1 MKKKSSGEKKIRQR
15 LIVKGI
21 VYGVFVTILQAL
33 LTPIFYRVS
42 DVIESI
48 MKSRVLLPPL
58 GITFYILA
66 IIFGWFIW
74 ISPNIVC
81 GGFLGYLYAEMIKK
95 NKHRIFSLVIG
106 FIAAYLKILIDY
118 VLASVIEGSIINFEF
133 YYYDFLHILISI
145 VFFYIAGKKLDQY
158 HKEVNMVL

>member
-58 GITFYILA
+58 GITFLY
-66 IIFGWFIW
+66 FGYHFWLVYLDKPEYCLW
-74 ISPNIVC
+74 RISW
-81 GGFLGYLYAEMIKK
+81 
-95 NKHRIFSLVIG
+95 
-106 FIAAYLKILIDY
+106 ILICRD
-118 VLASVIEGSIINFEF
+118 
-133 YYYDFLHILISI
+133 D
-145 VFFYIAGKKLDQY
+145 
-158 HKEVNMVL
+158 